1 MKSIIKKLIN
11 KKISIS
17 VAESCTGGLLSSTI
31 TSISGA
37 STIFNM
43 GLITYSNISKTKILK
58 VNKVIIKNFGA
69 VSSQCC
75 EDMVK
80 NLSNI
85 SKSKINIS
93 ITGIAGPNGASV
105 NKPVGLVFIGLKFG
119 KKLIIK
125 EKRFKSNIRKEIQK
139 LTVEEVFKMIS
150 NLIN

>member
-31 TSISGA
+31 TSISGS

-93 ITGIAGPNGASV
+93 ITGIAGPNGGSV

>member
-58 VNKVIIKNFGA
+58 VNKVTIKNFGA

-80 NLSNI
+80 KLSNI

-93 ITGIAGPNGASV
+93 ITGIAGPNGGNI

-125 EKRFKSNIRKEIQK
+125 EKRFKSSIRKEIQK

>member
-1 MKSIIKKLIN
+1 MIN

-31 TSISGA
+31 TSINGA

-58 VNKVIIKNFGA
+58 VNKVTIKNFGA

-80 NLSNI
+80 KLSNI

-93 ITGIAGPNGASV
+93 ITGIAGPNGGSV

-119 KKLIIK
+119 TLVV
-125 EKRFKSNIRKEIQK
+125 KSLRKVPTVFI
-139 LTVEEVFKMIS
+139 LTIES
-150 NLIN
+150 ACL

>member
-1 MKSIIKKLIN
+1 MKSIIRKLIN

-31 TSISGA
+31 TSISGS

-58 VNKVIIKNFGA
+58 VNKVTIKNFGA
-69 VSSQCC
+69 VSYQCC

-80 NLSNI
+80 KLSNI

-93 ITGIAGPNGASV
+93 ITGIAGPNGGSV

-125 EKRFKSNIRKEIQK
+125 EKRFKSNIRKEIQR

>member
-1 MKSIIKKLIN
+1 MKSIIRKLIN

-58 VNKVIIKNFGA
+58 VNKVTIKNFGA

-80 NLSNI
+80 KLSNI
-85 SKSKINIS
+85 SKSKIKQS
-93 ITGIAGPNGASV
+93 
-105 NKPVGLVFIGLKFG
+105 K
-119 KKLIIK
+119 
-125 EKRFKSNIRKEIQK
+125 
-139 LTVEEVFKMIS
+139 
-150 NLIN
+150 

>member
-17 VAESCTGGLLSSTI
+17 VAESCTGGLLSSKI

-93 ITGIAGPNGASV
+93 ITGIAGPNGGSV

>member
-1 MKSIIKKLIN
+1 MKSIIRKLIN

-31 TSISGA
+31 TSISGS

-58 VNKVIIKNFGA
+58 VNKVTIKNFGA

-75 EDMVK
+75 KDMVK
-80 NLSNI
+80 KLSNI

-93 ITGIAGPNGASV
+93 ITGIAGPNGGSV

-125 EKRFKSNIRKEIQK
+125 EKRFKSNIRKEIQR

>member
-93 ITGIAGPNGASV
+93 ITGIAGPNGGSV

>member
-1 MKSIIKKLIN
+1 
-11 KKISIS
+11 
-17 VAESCTGGLLSSTI
+17 
-31 TSISGA
+31 
-37 STIFNM
+37 
-43 GLITYSNISKTKILK
+43 
-58 VNKVIIKNFGA
+58 
-69 VSSQCC
+69 
-75 EDMVK
+75 MVK
-80 NLSNI
+80 KLSNI

-93 ITGIAGPNGASV
+93 ITGIAGPNGGSV